1 MFETNGRIDHMDKN
15 DWHKFYARAE
25 DLYGAMHLDLA
36 HEFYN
41 GAANNALL
49 CAIAACDALLVKE
62 HGVKSAHGDHRFL
75 VKMMEWAFKEE
86 SKEILGDLADLMEK
100 KSVIQYDAVL
110 VEKKD
115 AEEAVEKAAR
125 VFSFVSGMIR

>member
-1 MFETNGRIDHMDKN
+1 MFETNGRIDHVDKN

-49 CAIAACDALLVKE
+49 CAIAACDSLLVKE
-62 HGVKSAHGDHRFL
+62 HGVKSAHGDHRFI
-75 VKMMEWAFKEE
+75 VKMMEWAFKDR
-86 SKEILGDLADLMEK
+86 SKDILGDLGGLMEK

-110 VEKKD
+110 VDKKA
-115 AEEAVEKAAR
+115 AEEAVKKADR
-125 VFSFVSGMIR
+125 VFRFVSDMIS